1 MEIAP
6 GCGTAISMLVFLY
19 LSVMTGESV
28 TARGVRMLAL
38 MTVLLRI

>member
-19 LSVMTGESV
+19 LSVMIGESV
-28 TARGVRMLAL
+28 TAGESGC
-38 MTVLLRI
+38 LL